1 MFVVGNTLLA
11 VAKVLD
17 TILSMYFWVIIAAT
31 LLSWVRPDP
40 YSPLV
45 RTLRA
50 LTEPVLYRIRKI
62 LPFTFVNGLDFSPV
76 VALILVQLIQMI
88 VIRSLYQYAALV

>member
-1 MFVVGNTLLA
+1 MFVVENILFA

-17 TILSMYFWVIIAAT
+17 TVLSLYFWIIIAAA

-40 YSPLV
+40 YSPLM

-50 LTEPVLYRIRKI
+50 LTEPVLYRIRKV

-76 VALILVQLIQMI
+76 VALIIIQLVQMI
-88 VIRSLYQYAALV
+88 VIRSLYQYAALI